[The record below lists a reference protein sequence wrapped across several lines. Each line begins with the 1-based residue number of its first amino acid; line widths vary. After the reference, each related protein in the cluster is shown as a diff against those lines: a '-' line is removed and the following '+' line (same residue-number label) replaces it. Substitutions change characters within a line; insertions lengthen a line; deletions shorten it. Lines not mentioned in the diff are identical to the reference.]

1 MEALRLYYKQLQRIE
16 KTRSTKLSSW
26 KQNDNLLKI
35 LTLTAD
41 SLPLSV
47 CQQLENYALRPD
59 DSDFEDRI
67 EIRTRESLTSYKRA
81 LLEYAQTYPTVDIDD
96 VIRDLSFQ

>member
-1 MEALRLYYKQLQRIE
+1 MENEI
-16 KTRSTKLSSW
+16 SSL